1 MMRRLPLIVL
11 LLMALL
17 GAGWWVLLISPRNAE
32 IGRLEDALL
41 AAAQEESRLRIQIRE
56 LEQVRDREVQYLAAV
71 AELEMLIP
79 DIPRLDDLI
88 EQIHGISL
96 GTGVRLESMG
106 PSEPAPSAATP
117 DLREIRVALRLD
129 GEFFQL
135 LGFLFALTDLERLVR
150 VDTVAINSSQD
161 DLGRTMLTV
170 ALQVRAFTLADLLPE
185 VLEPLPPIDGV
196 PPDDDDDTDAD
207 AAGPVT
213 GGDG

>member
-1 MMRRLPLIVL
+1 MRRLPLIVL

-17 GAGWWVLLISPRNAE
+17 GAGWWVLLISPRNTE
-32 IGRLEDALL
+32 IGRLEDALA
-41 AAAQEESRLRIQIRE
+41 AAAQEESRLRIQIRD

-88 EQIHGISL
+88 EQIHQISL
-96 GTGVRLESMG
+96 DTGIRLESMG
-106 PSEPAPSAATP
+106 PSEPAPTTTP
-117 DLREIRVALRLD
+117 DLREIRVSLRLD

-150 VDTVAINSSQD
+150 VDTVAINSGQD
-161 DLGRTMLTV
+161 DLQRTILTV

-185 VLEPLPPIDGV
+185 VVEPLPPIEGEPEEEQDAG
-196 PPDDDDDTDAD
+196 TDAD
-207 AAGPVT
+207 AAGPAT